1 MAEKIELMIESKYV
15 TTRYQITNNEV
26 RRKLLEFVP
35 ELKIV
40 LKDAE
45 AINK

>member
-1 MAEKIELMIESKYV
+1 MVEKIELMIEGKYV
-15 TTRYQITNNEV
+15 CTRYQITNAEV
-26 RRKLLEFVP
+26 RRKLLYFVP